1 MAKFTFSFFECKDSV
16 NTEACN
22 LYTVELQF
30 KQI

>member
-1 MAKFTFSFFECKDSV
+1 MARFTLPFFEHKDSV